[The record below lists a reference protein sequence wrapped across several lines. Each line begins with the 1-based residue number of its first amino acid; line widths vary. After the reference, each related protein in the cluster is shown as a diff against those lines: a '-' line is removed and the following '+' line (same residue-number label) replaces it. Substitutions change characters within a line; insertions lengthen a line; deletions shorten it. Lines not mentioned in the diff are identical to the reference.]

1 MGIVLKETIKGSIYQ
16 YLGIILGGLNISI
29 LFPQILGDENF
40 GILNIIVS
48 FVTLSSQFS
57 LLGGAN
63 IIIKYFPR
71 VQTTPLKGS
80 FVSFNFLLSFIGFL
94 LFTLLFFL
102 FKTNFLG
109 EFSSGWTEN
118 VYIIISIPVFV
129 FLYMLFQQL
138 CSFLL
143 ACYKSSQVTLLRE
156 LIIRLV
162 QTIGIL
168 AFFYLNLDFL
178 WFLYIYIFSYF
189 TVVFVAF
196 VLLIK
201 QNSFD
206 LKDIFRRVT
215 ISNSKDY
222 LQYGLFTVIAGFS
235 SALVNNMD
243 ILMLGSLLTNGEIA
257 AGKYKTM
264 IFLTTLISIPL
275 RPFFQIIQSLVS
287 NYWDTDTDGKITKL
301 YKQSGLIGLL
311 VSVIVLALL
320 LVNINWMEV
329 YIFRSLSDSFWVL
342 FFVGTG
348 VLIFNAT
355 GINGVLINFS
365 KHYRFSSYSA
375 AVLAIINLVLNYF
388 LINKYGIY
396 GAAIAT
402 GFSVSFINIY
412 KLIYLKRKLKL
423 SIGSKEFTFVAL
435 LSILLISLIVGI
447 EKFKGID
454 LTWTVILN
462 LIIIAFMLLITK
474 KLNAIQLLK
483 ELRK

>member
-71 VQTTPLKGS
+71 VQTTPSKGS

-102 FKTNFLG
+102 FKTSFLG

-118 VYIIISIPVFV
+118 VYIILAIPVFV

-143 ACYKSSQVTLLRE
+143 ASYKSSQVTLLRE
-156 LIIRLV
+156 LIIRLI
-162 QTIGIL
+162 QTIGII
-168 AFFYLNLDFL
+168 FYFYLDLDFL
-178 WFLYIYIFSYF
+178 WFLYIYVFSYF
-189 TVVFVAF
+189 AVVLIAF
-196 VLLIK
+196 ILLFK
-201 QNSFD
+201 QKSFAF
-206 LKDIFRRVT
+206 KDIFSKVT
-215 ISNSKDY
+215 VTDIKDY

-235 SALVNNMD
+235 ASLVNNMD
-243 ILMLGSLLTNGEIA
+243 ILMLGSLLANGEIA

-275 RPFFQIIQSLVS
+275 RPFFQIVQSLVS
-287 NYWDTDTDGKITKL
+287 NYWDTDADGKISKL

-311 VSVIVLALL
+311 VSVVVLSLL
-320 LVNINWMEV
+320 LVNINWMEI
-329 YIFRSLSDSFWVL
+329 YIFKSLSNSFWVL
-342 FFVGTG
+342 FFVGIG
-348 VLIFNAT
+348 AMVFNAT
-355 GINGVLINFS
+355 GINGILINFS
-365 KHYRFSSYSA
+365 KYYKFSSYSA
-375 AVLAIINLVLNYF
+375 AVLAVINLVLNYF
-388 LINKYGIY
+388 LINSYGIY

-402 GFSVSFINIY
+402 GVSVSFINIY
-412 KLIYLKRKLKL
+412 KHVYLKRKLNL
-423 SIGSKEFTFVAL
+423 SIVSKDFTFVAL
-435 LSILLISLIVGI
+435 LSVVLISVIISV
-447 EKFKGID
+447 EKFQGID